1 MNRKGTAM
9 KYICLTLSLLFAL
22 PAIAQDAPKTES
34 KVIYQYKKYEKFDLG
49 NLEVKGQLIAPGDIS
64 VRERERKRF
73 ELDLYTRK
81 NFDAFQNKDIDSL
94 R

>member
-1 MNRKGTAM
+1 M
-9 KYICLTLSLLFAL
+9 KHIYLTLSLLIAAPAFAQE
-22 PAIAQDAPKTES
+22 PPKSEPRT
-34 KVIYQYKKYEKFDLG
+34 IYQYKKYEKFDLG

-81 NFDAFQNKDIDSL
+81 NFDTFQKKDIDSL

>member
-1 MNRKGTAM
+1 M
-9 KYICLTLSLLFAL
+9 KIFIYVLSMYMMS
-22 PAIAQDAPKTES
+22 DAFGQEE

-64 VRERERKRF
+64 VRERERRRF
-73 ELDLYTRK
+73 ELDLYSRK
-81 NFDAFQNKDIDSL
+81 DFDAFIKKDVESL

>member
-1 MNRKGTAM
+1 MRIL
-9 KYICLTLSLLFAL
+9 ICVLS
-22 PAIAQDAPKTES
+22 IYMMSDARGDEQ

-73 ELDLYTRK
+73 ELDLFSRK
-81 NFDAFQNKDIDSL
+81 DFDGFIKKDVESL

>member
-1 MNRKGTAM
+1 MKIFAM
-9 KYICLTLSLLFAL
+9 LVSFYIIGEASG
-22 PAIAQDAPKTES
+22 QDQ

-64 VRERERKRF
+64 VRERDRKRF
-73 ELDLYTRK
+73 ELDLYSRK
-81 NFDAFQNKDIDSL
+81 DFDTFIKKDIESL

>member
-1 MNRKGTAM
+1 M
-9 KYICLTLSLLFAL
+9 KIITLLLSLYIIGEARG
-22 PAIAQDAPKTES
+22 QDQKI
-34 KVIYQYKKYEKFDLG
+34 IYQYKKYEKFDLG

-64 VRERERKRF
+64 VRERDRKRF

-81 NFDAFQNKDIDSL
+81 DFDPFIKKDIESL

>member
-1 MNRKGTAM
+1 M
-9 KYICLTLSLLFAL
+9 KILCLSLSLLFASV
-22 PAIAQDAPKTES
+22 ATAQEAPKTEP

-81 NFDAFQNKDIDSL
+81 NFDPFQKKDIESL

>member
-1 MNRKGTAM
+1 MM
-9 KYICLTLSLLFAL
+9 
-22 PAIAQDAPKTES
+22 TEAYGDEQ

-64 VRERERKRF
+64 VRERERRRF
-73 ELDLYTRK
+73 EMDLFNRD
-81 NFDAFQNKDIDSL
+81 NFDSFIAKDLESL

>member
-1 MNRKGTAM
+1 MRILAYVLGLYMMSNAYGED
-9 KYICLTLSLLFAL
+9 
-22 PAIAQDAPKTES
+22 Q

-64 VRERERKRF
+64 VRERERRRF

-81 NFDAFQNKDIDSL
+81 DFDAFIKKDVESL

>member
-1 MNRKGTAM
+1 MRILV
-9 KYICLTLSLLFAL
+9 YILGLYMMS
-22 PAIAQDAPKTES
+22 DAYGDDQ

-64 VRERERKRF
+64 VRERERRRF
-73 ELDLYTRK
+73 ELDLYSRK
-81 NFDAFQNKDIDSL
+81 DFDGFIKKDVESL

>member
-1 MNRKGTAM
+1 MRIIT
-9 KYICLTLSLLFAL
+9 LLLSLYV
-22 PAIAQDAPKTES
+22 IGEAQGQDQKI
-34 KVIYQYKKYEKFDLG
+34 IYQYKKYEKFDLG

-64 VRERERKRF
+64 VRERDRKRF

-81 NFDAFQNKDIDSL
+81 DFDLFIKKDIESL

>member
-1 MNRKGTAM
+1 M
-9 KYICLTLSLLFAL
+9 KFACITLSLLFASV
-22 PAIAQDAPKTES
+22 AIAQDAPKTEQ

-81 NFDAFQNKDIDSL
+81 NFEPFQKKDIESL

>member
-1 MNRKGTAM
+1 MRIFTF
-9 KYICLTLSLLFAL
+9 LLGL
-22 PAIAQDAPKTES
+22 YLIGDAFGEDQ

-64 VRERERKRF
+64 VRERERKIF

-81 NFDAFQNKDIDSL
+81 DFDPFIKKDIETL

>member
-1 MNRKGTAM
+1 MSRLFVC
-9 KYICLTLSLLFAL
+9 ILSLYLMTDAWG
-22 PAIAQDAPKTES
+22 QDE

-73 ELDLYTRK
+73 ELELYNRK
-81 NFDAFQNKDIDSL
+81 DFDGFIKKDIESL

>member
-1 MNRKGTAM
+1 MM
-9 KYICLTLSLLFAL
+9 SLAYGDE
-22 PAIAQDAPKTES
+22 Q

-64 VRERERKRF
+64 VRERERRRF
-73 ELDLYTRK
+73 EMDLFNRD
-81 NFDAFQNKDIDSL
+81 NFDSFIAKDVESL

>member
-1 MNRKGTAM
+1 M
-9 KYICLTLSLLFAL
+9 KILIYALSMVVISYAFG
-22 PAIAQDAPKTES
+22 QEE

-64 VRERERKRF
+64 VRERERRRF
-73 ELDLYTRK
+73 ELDLYSRK
-81 NFDAFQNKDIDSL
+81 DFDAFIKKDVESL

>member
-1 MNRKGTAM
+1 M
-9 KYICLTLSLLFAL
+9 KTLALFLGIFWVSAGF
-22 PAIAQDAPKTES
+22 AQETRT
-34 KVIYQYKKYEKFDLG
+34 IYEYKKYERFDLG

-73 ELDLYTRK
+73 QLELYSRK
-81 NFDAFQNKDIDSL
+81 DFDPFIRKDMESI

>member
-1 MNRKGTAM
+1 M
-9 KYICLTLSLLFAL
+9 KFLTLTLGLLFVSQAF
-22 PAIAQDAPKTES
+22 AEKEQ
-34 KVIYQYKKYEKFDLG
+34 VIYQYKKYEKFDLG

-73 ELDLYTRK
+73 EMDLYTRQDFEPFIK
-81 NFDAFQNKDIDSL
+81 KDIESL

>member
-1 MNRKGTAM
+1 MRL
-9 KYICLTLSLLFAL
+9 LTTILSLYMMAE
-22 PAIAQDAPKTES
+22 AYGDDQ

-64 VRERERKRF
+64 VRERERRRF
-73 ELDLYTRK
+73 EMDLFSRK
-81 NFDAFQNKDIDSL
+81 DFDGFIKKDVESL

>member
-1 MNRKGTAM
+1 M
-9 KYICLTLSLLFAL
+9 KIIICLICLLQMSSL
-22 PAIAQDAPKTES
+22 IAQEDQ

-73 ELDLYTRK
+73 ELDLFSRK
-81 NFDAFQNKDIDSL
+81 DFDGFVRKDLESL